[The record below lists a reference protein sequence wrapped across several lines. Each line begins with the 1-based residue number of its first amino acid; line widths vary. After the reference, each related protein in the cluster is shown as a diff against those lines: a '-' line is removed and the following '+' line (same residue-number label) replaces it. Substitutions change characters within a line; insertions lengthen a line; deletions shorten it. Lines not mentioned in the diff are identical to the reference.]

1 MFIVAKTVLTLGQYV
16 LVDGFGSYREDIP
29 CHSQS
34 NKEEK
39 SEPFCRFLARY
50 VKRLKITTTF
60 VGG

>member
-1 MFIVAKTVLTLGQYV
+1 MSIVAKKALALRQYV
-16 LVDGFGSYREDIP
+16 LVDGFDSYRKDIP

-39 SEPFCRFLARY
+39 SEPFCRFLALY